1 MANVL
6 VVGGGGR
13 EHAIAKAMMASP
25 QVSTVYCA
33 PGNPGMIRDGIRTL
47 AIDEMDFAG
56 LVNFARA
63 NTVTLTFVGPEV
75 PLAAGIVD
83 YFQAAGLAIFGP
95 NQAAAQLE
103 SSKVFAK
110 AFMSRH
116 HIPTADYRQFHEL
129 DSALAYSHE
138 QAVP

>member
-75 PLAAGIVD
+75 PLAAALLIT
-83 YFQAAGLAIFGP
+83 FKQPAWLSLAP
-95 NQAAAQLE
+95 TKLRH
-103 SSKVFAK
+103 SWKVLRY
-110 AFMSRH
+110 SRR
-116 HIPTADYRQFHEL
+116 P
-129 DSALAYSHE
+129 S
-138 QAVP
+138 